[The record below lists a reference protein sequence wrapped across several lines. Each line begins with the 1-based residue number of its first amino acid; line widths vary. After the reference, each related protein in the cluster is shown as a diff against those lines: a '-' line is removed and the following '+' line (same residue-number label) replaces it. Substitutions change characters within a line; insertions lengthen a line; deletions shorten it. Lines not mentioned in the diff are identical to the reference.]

1 MKMGD
6 FELSERKSDTSF
18 ILGIVAGALNIIIG
32 AGIVIWVMF
41 DFWQIT
47 SSNGELNKLLLISYL
62 CIGLY
67 FLIIA
72 VWIFSASYLI
82 KDIANIEKGAT
93 TLLILGILSI
103 NILAIIAGI
112 IVIIKIRK
120 SGPNFKSI

>member
-1 MKMGD
+1 
-6 FELSERKSDTSF
+6 
-18 ILGIVAGALNIIIG
+18 
-32 AGIVIWVMF
+32 MF